1 MYFSEKEVTL
11 NLTSRPLRLV
21 YLVGNREEFQN
32 AVKLYTHIWGG
43 LTNTIIP
50 IHEHALDIDLLKNKI
65 ILINPD
71 FIFIPTTNIFEAIS
85 TNLKEI
91 LPVKIINIDTE
102 KIQKH
107 IEGTELINLPHYS
120 ARARHFTAK
129 LSHIVSVL
137 QEIYANPLPESHI
150 WGIEEG
156 NSLDFELSIQYGK
169 ISTMYRKYLTEH
181 LAANFLRLPQNFEE
195 LVKSSL
201 LLASSYN
208 PICLTEIK
216 ISKKQPLENPI
227 QQLMDCSSLLTI
239 FLGDDQDIDI
249 AAAYWNTRSF
259 GLENTN
265 KLYLPKSEVLDN
277 IERLTALILECM
289 PSIAEILIVINT
301 DLKEAENLAQQ
312 VYQAFV
318 IVVPHFRLKV
328 IYQNF
333 HLNFFRGQA
342 YSGNP
347 INTTYIKFEDGSIR
361 FSPPVPIG
369 HQNREFL
376 FGWEAEVPLAS
387 SRRLLLPINKS
398 SAVFLSNS
406 QHQIEWADKNPYRS
420 ELKGLSTRA
429 SSKGIT
435 GTISYKNDCRLY
447 IPTDETVI
455 SQRFKDANLRI
466 EINEHT
472 RYAKGF
478 IKHFGGFRKTINFVK
493 DNGLGICKALER
505 RTEQNNRQ
513 VQQGGYKIDNIYQ
526 WLNNIGINDQTSK
539 KKFVSKHLPV
549 LLSFGLVRRGYTLSC
564 SHCNLTIWHP
574 IERVQEFI
582 ECVGCAEPFQL
593 PELDKIY
600 FTYKL
605 NELASHFLINGGDA
619 VLMTAAVLYQL
630 MPDSWIQLGGNIHRQ
645 REKKAFAEIDV
656 IGLEADTLVLAESK
670 SYSQIKEQHIEQI
683 EESLQKTIE
692 VATLVNAQIVLLSIT
707 TASSNSELH
716 TLHTVVSEI
725 SHEAKDSG
733 IGVHLAINGK
743 LHPWG
748 EEVGTEPWEWSGSLD
763 QLKVYKETPEEQ
775 VLSVVVGELPA
786 QRSFFSEP
794 LFDDE
799 AMQRWRLEL
808 GVNQASP

>member
-1 MYFSEKEVTL
+1 MYLSEKEVTL

-43 LTNTIIP
+43 LTNAILP
-50 IHEHALDIDLLKNKI
+50 IHEDDLDIDLLKNKI

-71 FIFIPTTNIFEAIS
+71 FIFIS
-85 TNLKEI
+85 TNNISESIYTSLKEI
-91 LPVKIINIDTE
+91 LPVEFIDIDKE
-102 KIQKH
+102 QIQKH

-120 ARARHFTAK
+120 ARSRHFTAK

-137 QEIYANPLPESHI
+137 QEIYANPLPDSHI
-150 WGIEEG
+150 WGITQG
-156 NSLDFELSIQYGK
+156 NGFDFELSIQYGK
-169 ISTMYRKYLTEH
+169 ISTMYRKYLTED
-181 LAANFLRLPQNFEE
+181 LAANFLKAPQNFEE

-201 LLASSYN
+201 LLASNSN
-208 PICLTEIK
+208 PIFLTQIK
-216 ISKKQPLENPI
+216 IGKKQPLDNPI
-227 QQLMDCSSLLTI
+227 QLRMNCSSLLTI

-249 AAAYWNTRSF
+249 AAAYWNTRSW
-259 GLENTN
+259 GLTNTN

-277 IERLTALILECM
+277 IDRLTALILECM

-301 DLKEAENLAQQ
+301 DIKEAENLAEQ

-318 IVVPHFRLKV
+318 ILVPHFRVEV

-333 HLNFFRGQA
+333 HLIFFRGQA

-376 FGWEAEVPLAS
+376 FGWEAEVRLAS

-406 QHQIEWADKNPYRS
+406 QHQIEWADKNPDSS
-420 ELKGLSTRA
+420 ELLKGLSTRA

-435 GTISYKNDCRLY
+435 GTISYKNDCCLY
-447 IPTDETVI
+447 IPTDEMVI
-455 SQRFKDANLRI
+455 SQRFKDAGLKI

-478 IKHFGGFRKTINFVK
+478 IKRFGGFRKTIDFVK
-493 DNGLGICKALER
+493 NNGLGICKALER
-505 RTEQNNRQ
+505 RTEDNNRQ
-513 VQQGGYKIDNIYQ
+513 VQQGGYKICNIYQ
-526 WLNNIGINDQTSK
+526 WLNKIEINDQTAK

-549 LLSFGLVRRGYTLSC
+549 LLSVGLVRRGYNLSC
-564 SHCNLTIWHP
+564 SHCNLTTWYP

-582 ECVGCAEPFQL
+582 ECVGCAESFQL
-593 PELDKIY
+593 PEPLDQIH

-605 NELASHFLINGGDA
+605 NELASHFLRNGGDA
-619 VLMTAAVLYQL
+619 VLITAAVLYQL
-630 MPDSWIQLGGNIHRQ
+630 MPYSWIQFGGNIHRQ
-645 REKKAFAEIDV
+645 REKNAFAEIDV

-670 SYSQIKEQHIEQI
+670 SYSHIEQQHLEQI
-683 EESLQKTIE
+683 EESLKKTIE
-692 VATLVNAQIVLLSIT
+692 VATLVKAQVVLLSIT

-716 TLHTVVSEI
+716 TLVSKI
-725 SHEAKDSG
+725 SDEAKDSE

-748 EEVGTEPWEWSGSLD
+748 KAEETKLYNFRDCLEE
-763 QLKVYKETPEEQ
+763 LKVDIETPTEQ
-775 VLSVVVGELPA
+775 ILSVIEGELPS
-786 QRSFFSEP
+786 QRFLSSQP
-794 LFDDE
+794 LLDDE
-799 AMQRWRLEL
+799 VMQRWRSEL
-808 GVNQASP
+808 RANQANS

>member
-1 MYFSEKEVTL
+1 MYLSEKEVTL

-32 AVKLYTHIWGG
+32 AVNLYTHIWGG
-43 LTNTIIP
+43 LTNAILP
-50 IHEHALDIDLLKNKI
+50 IHEDDLDIDSLKNKI

-71 FIFIPTTNIFEAIS
+71 FIFISTTNIYEAIY

-91 LPVKIINIDTE
+91 LPVIIINIDTE

-120 ARARHFTAK
+120 ARSRHFTAK

-137 QEIYANPLPESHI
+137 QEIYANPLPDSHI

-208 PICLTEIK
+208 TICLTEIK
-216 ISKKQPLENPI
+216 IGKKQPLDNPI
-227 QQLMDCSSLLTI
+227 QLRMNCSSLLTI

-249 AAAYWNTRSF
+249 AAAYWNSRSF
-259 GLENTN
+259 GLQNTN
-265 KLYLPKSEVLDN
+265 KLYLPKSEVLNN

-289 PSIAEILIVINT
+289 PSTAEILIVINT
-301 DLKEAENLAQQ
+301 DLREAKKIAEQ

-318 IVVPHFRLKV
+318 IVVPHFRIEV

-333 HLNFFRGQA
+333 NLIFFRGQA

-347 INTTYIKFEDGSIR
+347 INTTYIKFEDGSVR

-376 FGWEAEVPLAS
+376 FGWEAEVRLAS

-406 QHQIEWADKNPYRS
+406 QHQIEWADKNPDRS

-435 GTISYKNDCRLY
+435 GTISYKNDCCLY
-447 IPTDETVI
+447 IPTDKMVI
-455 SQRFKDANLRI
+455 SQRFKDAGLKI

-472 RYAKGF
+472 RYAQGF
-478 IKHFGGFRKTINFVK
+478 IKRFGGFRKTIAFVK
-493 DNGLGICKALER
+493 NNGLGICKALER
-505 RTEQNNRQ
+505 RTENNNRQ
-513 VQQGGYKIDNIYQ
+513 VQQGGYKIDHIYQ
-526 WLNNIGINDQTSK
+526 WLNNIGIKDQDSK
-539 KKFVSKHLPV
+539 KKFVLKHLPV
-549 LLSFGLVRRGYTLSC
+549 LLSVGLVRRGYNLSC
-564 SHCNLTIWHP
+564 SHCNLTTWYP

-582 ECVGCAEPFQL
+582 DCVGCAESFQI
-593 PELDKIY
+593 PVEKID

-605 NELASHFLINGGDA
+605 NELASHFLRSGGDA

-630 MPDSWIQLGGNIHRQ
+630 MPYSWMQFGGNIHR
-645 REKKAFAEIDV
+645 RHKKASFAEIDV

-683 EESLQKTIE
+683 EESLKKTIE
-692 VATLVNAQIVLLSIT
+692 VAKLVNAQIVLLSIT
-707 TASSNSELH
+707 TSSSNSELH

-748 EEVGTEPWEWSGSLD
+748 KEGKSELYQWMNIVD
-763 QLKVYKETPEEQ
+763 QLRVDEETPEEQ
-775 VLSVVVGELPA
+775 LLSVVVGELPS
-786 QRSFFSEP
+786 QGFLSSKP
-794 LFDDE
+794 LLDDE
-799 AMQRWRLEL
+799 VMQRWRLEL

>member
-1 MYFSEKEVTL
+1 MYLSEKEVTL

-43 LTNTIIP
+43 LTNAIIP
-50 IHEHALDIDLLKNKI
+50 IHEDDLDIDLLKNKI

-71 FIFIPTTNIFEAIS
+71 FIFISTTNISEAIS

-129 LSHIVSVL
+129 LSHIVPVL
-137 QEIYANPLPESHI
+137 QEIYANPLPDSHI
-150 WGIEEG
+150 WGIEQG
-156 NSLDFELSIQYGK
+156 NSFDFELSIQYGK
-169 ISTMYRKYLTEH
+169 ISTMYRNYLTEH

-201 LLASSYN
+201 LLASNSN
-208 PICLTEIK
+208 PIFLTEIK
-216 ISKKQPLENPI
+216 IGKKQPWDNPI
-227 QQLMDCSSLLTI
+227 QLRMDWSRLLTI

-249 AAAYWNTRSF
+249 AAAYWNTRSW
-259 GLENTN
+259 GLTNTN

-301 DLKEAENLAQQ
+301 DLKEAENLAEQ

-318 IVVPHFRLKV
+318 IVVPHFRVEV

-333 HLNFFRGQA
+333 HLFFFRGQA

-376 FGWEAEVPLAS
+376 FGWEAEVRLAS

-406 QHQIEWADKNPYRS
+406 QHQIEGADKNPDRS

-435 GTISYKNDCRLY
+435 GTISYKNDCCLY
-447 IPTDETVI
+447 IPTDEMVI
-455 SQRFKDANLRI
+455 SQRFKDAGFKI

-478 IKHFGGFRKTINFVK
+478 IKRFGGFRKTIDFVK

-505 RTEQNNRQ
+505 RTEDNNRQ

-526 WLNNIGINDQTSK
+526 WLNNIEINDQKAK
-539 KKFVSKHLPV
+539 KKFVSEHLPV
-549 LLSFGLVRRGYTLSC
+549 LLSVGLVRRGYNLSC
-564 SHCNLTIWHP
+564 SHCNLTTWYP

-582 ECVGCAEPFQL
+582 ECVGCADPFQL
-593 PELDKIY
+593 RRELDKIH

-605 NELASHFLINGGDA
+605 NELASHFLRSGGDA

-630 MPDSWIQLGGNIHRQ
+630 MPYSWIQFGGNIHRQ
-645 REKKAFAEIDV
+645 REKNGFAEIDV
-656 IGLEADTLVLAESK
+656 IGLKADTLVLAESK
-670 SYSQIKEQHIEQI
+670 SYSHIEQQHIEEI
-683 EESLQKTIE
+683 KESLKKTIE
-692 VATLVNAQIVLLSIT
+692 VAKLVNAQIVLLGIT
-707 TASSNSELH
+707 KGLSNSELH
-716 TLHTVVSEI
+716 TLVSEI
-725 SHEAKDSG
+725 SDEAKDSG

-743 LHPWG
+743 LHLWG
-748 EEVGTEPWEWSGSLD
+748 KAVGTEPYNFRDCLEE
-763 QLKVYKETPEEQ
+763 LKVDIETPTKQ
-775 VLSVVVGELPA
+775 ILSVIEGELPA
-786 QRSFFSEP
+786 QRCFF
-794 LFDDE
+794 
-799 AMQRWRLEL
+799 
-808 GVNQASP
+808 